1 MLSTKTWP
9 NRTPKQAWHAISE
22 EEHHH
27 IHCDSHSH
35 RHRYRHLY
43 NDKTGRAR
51 YWGRTA
57 VHGAEA
63 KWGHFCGKV
72 TLKADEDYDYAISLI
87 CCGCGL
93 SKWFSVIDALASIPD
108 TMTWT
113 LLLVRALEFL
123 EKISSSPPV
132 KATSQ
137 RSKRPSET
145 LRQAQRGPQVIVIL
159 LFERLS

>member
-1 MLSTKTWP
+1 MHATKTWP
-9 NRTPKQAWHAISE
+9 YPTSKQAGHAISE

-27 IHCDSHSH
+27 IHIH
-35 RHRYRHLY
+35 RHRH

-93 SKWFSVIDALASIPD
+93 SKWFSVIDALSSIPD

-137 RSKRPSET
+137 RSKRPSEI
-145 LRQAQRGPQVIVIL
+145 LLSVQRVIVIL